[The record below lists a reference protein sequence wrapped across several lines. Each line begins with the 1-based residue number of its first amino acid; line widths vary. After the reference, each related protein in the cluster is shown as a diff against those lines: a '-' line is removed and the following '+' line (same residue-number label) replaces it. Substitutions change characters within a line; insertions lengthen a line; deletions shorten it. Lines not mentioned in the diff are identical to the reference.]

1 MDKKIIGGK
10 KMIDL
15 LLNSII
21 LGIGFGTGLFLLWS
35 TITLIVEVI
44 VKIYLLWRKYRRD
57 EC

>member
-1 MDKKIIGGK
+1 
-10 KMIDL
+10 MIDL